1 MTNLKT
7 LLMATVAVAVFAL
20 GASVALAENDARPYT
35 QLAEASQDGTARVIV
50 AENDARPYT
59 QLAEANQD
67 GTGRVIVAEND
78 ARPYNQ
84 LADANRDAYT
94 QAVA

>member
-7 LLMATVAVAVFAL
+7 LLMATVAVFAL
-20 GASVALAENDARPYT
+20 GASVALAENDARPF
-35 QLAEASQDGTARVIV
+35 
-50 AENDARPYT
+50 T

-67 GTGRVIVAEND
+67 GTARVIVVEND
-78 ARPYNQ
+78 ARPYYQ

>member
-7 LLMATVAVAVFAL
+7 LLMATVAVFAL
-20 GASVALAENDARPYT
+20 GATVAMADNDARLYN
-35 QLAEASQDGTARVIV
+35 QLAEANQDGNTRVIV
-50 AENDARPYT
+50 AENDARPYN
-59 QLAEANQD
+59 QLADANQD
-67 GTGRVIVAEND
+67 GNPRLQLAEND

>member
-7 LLMATVAVAVFAL
+7 LLMATVAVFAL
-20 GASVALAENDARPYT
+20 GATVAMADNDARPYNQLADANQDGNPRLQLAENDAH
-35 QLAEASQDGTARVIV
+35 
-50 AENDARPYT
+50 
-59 QLAEANQD
+59 
-67 GTGRVIVAEND
+67 
-78 ARPYNQ
+78 PYNQ